1 MVKNPPANAGDIR
14 DECSTP
20 GLGRSPG
27 GGHGNPLQ
35 YSCLENPMDRGAW
48 RVTWGRVHGVTK
60 GQTQLNRLSMH
71 ACVLFFPVLSPLGC
85 TVGVT
90 AGTGSPFASILS
102 PLRAHHRAQ
111 LFTSTAGNSFH
122 SPQLDVHLGPF
133 TLCGLGTTS
142 LWSTGHRGP
151 LRVGERPEVYLFSHW
166 PRLPLEG
173 DPPTGTVGSASQDLG
188 TEL

>member
-14 DECSTP
+14 DEGSTP

-48 RVTWGRVHGVTK
+48 RVTWGRVHWVTK
-60 GQTQLNRLSMH
+60 GQTQQNQLSMR
-71 ACVLFFPVLSPLGC
+71 ARVLFFPVPSPLGC

-102 PLRAHHRAQ
+102 PLGAHHWGSC
-111 LFTSTAGNSFH
+111 LPSMAGNSFH

-133 TLCGLGTTS
+133 TLCGLGTME
-142 LWSTGHRGP
+142 P
-151 LRVGERPEVYLFSHW
+151 LEHW
-166 PRLPLEG
+166 PQRSTEGGREARSPPVQPLAKVA
-173 DPPTGTVGSASQDLG
+173 P
-188 TEL
+188 